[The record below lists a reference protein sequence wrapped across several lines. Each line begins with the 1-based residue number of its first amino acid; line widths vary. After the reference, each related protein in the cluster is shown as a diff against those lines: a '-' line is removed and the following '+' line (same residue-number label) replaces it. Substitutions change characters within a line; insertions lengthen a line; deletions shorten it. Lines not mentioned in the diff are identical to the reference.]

1 VAHEYQRTQSRTSTL
16 RAGAKGGFGLPSSLP
31 AHEGGGGEPS
41 PSVPSPGVPSPG
53 EGWRGAAS
61 RLSPTAGST
70 KWPMSLARDTG
81 AIATGAGRVEPS
93 PLALV
98 GWGGSLLKDPPL
110 GPAKKTPFSRKK
122 AALRAAG
129 ARGGVGKKA
138 GGAGGR
144 EAPGGSA
151 RF

>member
-1 VAHEYQRTQSRTSTL
+1 MEHG
-16 RAGAKGGFGLPSSLP
+16 AGPAKNEFGLPWGGNVPKPPLILP
-31 AHEGGGGEPS
+31 QRPLK
-41 PSVPSPGVPSPG
+41 P
-53 EGWRGAAS
+53 

-70 KWPMSLARDTG
+70 KWPMTLARDTG
-81 AIATGAGRVEPS
+81 AIATGAGRVGWVRS
-93 PLALV
+93 HRHWRWSGGAIATGAGRV
-98 GWGGSLLKDPPL
+98 GWKFTDGSTILAGQKDPVL
-110 GPAKKTPFSRKK
+110 RKK